1 MTIRNLKDNSKK
13 PWLCECYP
21 QGRNGKRIRKKF
33 ATKGEATA
41 FENYTMS
48 EIKDKPWLGEKEDN
62 RHLSELI
69 DLWYQYHGKTLTSG
83 ARTYYRLNVLAELL
97 HDPIARK
104 FEAKDWI
111 AFCSIRKSSGNG
123 KTELSIKTN
132 DMDKRFISAVL
143 NYCISINE
151 WNYPNPLRNLKSA
164 KAQESEMYFL
174 TTKEIEILL
183 LHIKT
188 TCRKPELYLKIIKI
202 CLSTGARIREVTSL
216 RGSQIS
222 KYRITYTKTKGKKN
236 RSVPISKELYD
247 YIYQDTSAELFYDCT
262 KGIAA
267 MIKKLFPH
275 LPRGQ
280 ATHVL
285 RHTFAS
291 HFMMNGGN
299 LLVLRQ
305 ILGHASVN
313 QTMVYAHLS
322 PTHLEDAVSK
332 NPLVGIEI

>member
-1 MTIRNLKDNSKK
+1 
-13 PWLCECYP
+13 
-21 QGRNGKRIRKKF
+21 
-33 ATKGEATA
+33 
-41 FENYTMS
+41 
-48 EIKDKPWLGEKEDN
+48 
-62 RHLSELI
+62 
-69 DLWYQYHGKTLTSG
+69 
-83 ARTYYRLNVLAELL
+83 
-97 HDPIARK
+97 
-104 FEAKDWI
+104 
-111 AFCSIRKSSGNG
+111 
-123 KTELSIKTN
+123 
-132 DMDKRFISAVL
+132 MDKRFISAVL

-174 TTKEIEILL
+174 TTKEIETLL

-188 TCRKPELYLKIIKI
+188 TCRRQELYLKIIKI

-222 KYRITYTKTKGKKN
+222 KYRITYIKTKGKKN
-236 RSVPISKELYD
+236 RSVPVSKELYD

-267 MIKKLFPH
+267 MIKKLFP
-275 LPRGQ
+275 RGQ

-305 ILGHASVN
+305 ILGHSSVT

-332 NPLVGIEI
+332 NPLVGINIQ